1 MLAGCGAKAPA
12 GPQHIAIL
20 RFENLSADGSADWA
34 GRAFSEIIAGELPSA
49 QAISSVRLHSLDRT
63 LGVRPISA
71 PGISTERTAAIVA
84 GANRIGYGDYTVH
97 GGQVDARLTIED
109 PQTGKVTQVARAS
122 AGDVLTAAS
131 RLAKQ
136 LSPAATSFETSNP
149 EAVRYY
155 MTALESSIPAEMEKN
170 AAAAIAA
177 DPNFG
182 QPYRLMADVKTQQRD
197 RDGALAALDQALAR
211 GTAIPALER
220 ARIQLQAAGLRND
233 FAGRE
238 RALGELAKADPT
250 DVDSWSALGQTA
262 YARHDYAKAV
272 DAYRKALQIR
282 PDDTN
287 TLNLLGYALAWSGD
301 MDGALGSL
309 RKYQAAAP
317 KDANALD
324 SEGDVN
330 LMFGRLREAEDLYLQ
345 ADKLDRKRLEGGDLF
360 KAAMARLM
368 SGDVA
373 GASLLDKQFTD
384 AREALKDPA
393 VPIYQAEWLWIS
405 GNHTA
410 AKTQMQSITAPS
422 IAGRAYVD
430 LAIWSLLD
438 GDRAAGAQWALKA
451 SGAATQATAVDT
463 IVARFVAQPSAPAAE
478 WSARADQLFRNV
490 QQTEVKDLT
499 LSYALLLDRH
509 FAEAAEVLRR
519 VYNGPSPDPGIPV
532 LLAWSLMES
541 GHSAEA
547 GPLLRFNPVPAATG
561 IGPYT
566 PFWYPRF
573 LELRKKL
580 QK

>member
-1 MLAGCGAKAPA
+1 M
-12 GPQHIAIL
+12 
-20 RFENLSADGSADWA
+20 
-34 GRAFSEIIAGELPSA
+34 
-49 QAISSVRLHSLDRT
+49 
-63 LGVRPISA
+63 
-71 PGISTERTAAIVA
+71 VA
-84 GANRIGYGDYTVH
+84 GANRIGYGDYTVR
-97 GGQVDARLTIED
+97 GGRVDARLTIED

-131 RLAKQ
+131 QLAKQ
-136 LSPAATSFETSNP
+136 LSPAATPFETSNP
-149 EAVRYY
+149 EAVRHY
-155 MTALESSIPAEMEKN
+155 MTALESTVPAEMEKN

-211 GTAIPALER
+211 GTAVPALER
-220 ARIQLQAAGLRND
+220 ARIELQAAGLRND
-233 FAGRE
+233 FAARE

-250 DVDSWSALGQTA
+250 DADSWSALGQTA

-272 DAYRKALQIR
+272 DAYRKVLQLR
-282 PDDTN
+282 PNDTN

-309 RKYQAAAP
+309 RQYQSAAP

-324 SEGDVN
+324 SQGDVN

-345 ADKLDRKRLEGGDLF
+345 ADKLDRTRLDGGDLF

-373 GASLLDKQFTD
+373 GASLLDKQLTD
-384 AREALKDPA
+384 AREAAHDPA
-393 VPIYQAEWLWIS
+393 APIYQAEWLWIS
-405 GNHTA
+405 GNHA
-410 AKTQMQSITAPS
+410 AARAQMQGITAPPV
-422 IAGRAYVD
+422 AGRAYAD

-438 GDRAAGAQWALKA
+438 GDRAGGAQWALKA
-451 SGAATQATAVDT
+451 SAAATQATAMDT
-463 IVARFVAQPSAPAAE
+463 IVARFLAQSPASAAE

-490 QQTEVKDLT
+490 QQTEVKNLT

-519 VYNGPSPDPGIPV
+519 LYSGPSPDPGIPV

-547 GPLLRFNPVPAATG
+547 GPLLRFNPVPPATG

>member
-1 MLAGCGAKAPA
+1 M
-12 GPQHIAIL
+12 
-20 RFENLSADGSADWA
+20 
-34 GRAFSEIIAGELPSA
+34 
-49 QAISSVRLHSLDRT
+49 
-63 LGVRPISA
+63 
-71 PGISTERTAAIVA
+71 VA
-84 GANRIGYGDYTVH
+84 GANRIGYGDYTVR
-97 GGQVDARLTIED
+97 GGRVDARLTIED

-122 AGDVLTAAS
+122 AGDVLTAAGQ
-131 RLAKQ
+131 LAKQ
-136 LSPAATSFETSNP
+136 LSPSATPFETSNP

-155 MTALESSIPAEMEKN
+155 MTALEATNPAEMEKN

-182 QPYRLMADVKTQQRD
+182 QSYRLMADVKIQQRD
-197 RDGALAALDQALAR
+197 RDGALAVLDQALAR

-220 ARIQLQAAGLRND
+220 ARIELQAAGLRND

-238 RALGELAKADPT
+238 RALGEIATADPT
-250 DVDSWSALGQTA
+250 DVDSWSALGQAA
-262 YARHDYAKAV
+262 YARHDYTKAV
-272 DAYRKALQIR
+272 DAYRKVLQLR
-282 PDDTN
+282 PNDLN

-301 MDGALGSL
+301 MDGGLGTLRQYQSL
-309 RKYQAAAP
+309 AP

-324 SEGDVN
+324 SQGDIN
-330 LMFGRLREAEDLYLQ
+330 LMFGRLREAEDLYMQ

-373 GASLLDKQFTD
+373 GASLLDRQFTD
-384 AREALKDPA
+384 AREAMHDPA
-393 VPIYQAEWLWIS
+393 VPIHQAEWLWIS
-405 GNHTA
+405 GNHGA
-410 AKTQMQSITAPS
+410 ARAQMQRIVSLSGAQSAPP
-422 IAGRAYVD
+422 IAGRACVD

-438 GDRAAGAQWALKA
+438 GDRAGGAQWALKA
-451 SGAATQATAVDT
+451 SGAATQATAMDT
-463 IVARFVAQPSAPAAE
+463 VVARFVAQPPASAAE
-478 WSARADQLFRNV
+478 WTARADQLFRNV
-490 QQTEVKDLT
+490 QQAEVKDLT
-499 LSYALLLDRH
+499 LSYALLSDRH

-541 GHSAEA
+541 GHPAEA
-547 GPLLRFNPVPAATG
+547 TPLLRFNPVPPAAG